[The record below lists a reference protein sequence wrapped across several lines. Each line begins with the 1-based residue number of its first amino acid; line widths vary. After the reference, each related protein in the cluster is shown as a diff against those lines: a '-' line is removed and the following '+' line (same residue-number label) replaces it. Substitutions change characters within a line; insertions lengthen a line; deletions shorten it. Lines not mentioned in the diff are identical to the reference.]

1 MLSYS
6 PRPFMSHEFSIIH
19 EKNGH
24 QPSVDDQVTVAQAL
38 YDEGILSEEEALK
51 EDEIEKLLEERGDE
65 LEYKLRTS
73 LDNLR
78 DIPII
83 VGTFP
88 PGSKH
93 IPISERRD
101 EIIFGEVEETVRVD
115 RDALLDHVHDD
126 DPDEEDE
133 LPLTADGRGVTVRE
147 VIADDADIDPEDVEH
162 HLHSGGR
169 DTQRERL
176 NNAIDSIVDSD
187 EVTKRN
193 DYGKV
198 VFKHTAYRY
207 YMI

>member
-1 MLSYS
+1 
-6 PRPFMSHEFSIIH
+6 MSHEFSIIH

-24 QPSVDDQVTVAQAL
+24 QPSVDDQVTVARAL
-38 YDEGILSEEEALK
+38 YDEGILSEEKALK
-51 EDEIEKLLEERGDE
+51 EDEIAKLLKDRGDE

-93 IPISERRD
+93 LPISERRD

-115 RDALLDHVHDD
+115 REALIDHVLDA
-126 DPDEEDE
+126 DPEDE
-133 LPLTADGRGVTVRE
+133 DERLLTADGRGATVRE
-147 VIADDADIDPEDVEH
+147 VIADNADINPEDVEH
-162 HLHSGGR
+162 HLHSGSR
-169 DTQRERL
+169 DTQRQRL
-176 NNAIDSIVDSD
+176 NDAIDAIADSD
-187 EVTKRN
+187 EVTQRD

-198 VFKHTAYRY
+198 IFKHTAYRY